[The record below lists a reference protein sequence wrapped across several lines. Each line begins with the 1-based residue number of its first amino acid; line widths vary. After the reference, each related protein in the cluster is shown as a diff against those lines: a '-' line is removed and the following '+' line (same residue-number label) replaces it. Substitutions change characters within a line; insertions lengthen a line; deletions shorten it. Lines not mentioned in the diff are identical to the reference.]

1 LLLSCPS
8 LLPVLLISHVF
19 SHCYGHLL
27 SLHSFPTRRSS
38 DLIFEWNTIPLVNNA
53 LENGKTITF
62 PKANPKT
69 REMDFYAINQ
79 IDELK
84 PGYAGIYEPDPE
96 ITTYKNKSEI
106 DLLIVPGL
114 VF

>member
-1 LLLSCPS
+1 ASI
-8 LLPVLLISHVF
+8 VGIT
-19 SHCYGHLL
+19 YAQ
-27 SLHSFPTRRSS
+27 
-38 DLIFEWNTIPLVNNA
+38 IFEWNTIPLVNNA

-106 DLLIVPGL
+106 DLLRSEEHTSELQSRFDL
-114 VF
+114 VCRLLPEK

>member
-1 LLLSCPS
+1 HQRILNSTLWDNASIVGLT
-8 LLPVLLISHVF
+8 
-19 SHCYGHLL
+19 YAQ
-27 SLHSFPTRRSS
+27 
-38 DLIFEWNTIPLVNNA
+38 IFEWNTIPLVNNA

-62 PKANPKT
+62 PKENPKT

-84 PGYAGIYEPDPE
+84 PGYVGIYEPDPE

-106 DLLIVPGL
+106 DLLIVTGL
-114 VF
+114 VCNEKVIRFVFGGG